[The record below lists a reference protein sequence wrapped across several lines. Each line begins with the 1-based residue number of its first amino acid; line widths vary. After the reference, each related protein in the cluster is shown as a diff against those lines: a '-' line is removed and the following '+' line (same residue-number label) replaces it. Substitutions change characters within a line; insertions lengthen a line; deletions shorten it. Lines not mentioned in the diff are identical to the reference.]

1 MSQPSDSRP
10 TDIWRVCGQP
20 VTTSERPDQ
29 KGRGCRCSGGE
40 LFNDTTLLAA
50 LARLSPPTASPAVI
64 PPTDDSPS
72 PPAPRA

>member
-1 MSQPSDSRP
+1 MTRP

-50 LARLSPPTASPAVI
+50 LARLSLVTTSL
-64 PPTDDSPS
+64 TDDSPS

>member
-1 MSQPSDSRP
+1 MSRPSDSRP

-50 LARLSPPTASPAVI
+50 LARLSPVTPAS